1 MNILNIMPVEITEYE
16 NLILTLVQDYLN
28 QNKYFNMRKVI
39 SFINAKLR
47 TYSVDLNYRAIEE
60 ILRSLTKKKLIDEGT
75 RFTRL
80 DVLNNQKRKQIYNF
94 ILKNPGVYF
103 NTIVRSLKL
112 NKPVIVWHINM
123 LSRFDFIKREEFE
136 NHEIFF
142 DSRLSAMNRKFRYF
156 TSKDESKKILEYLRE
171 NDYGITKTHLSMNL
185 GMHHNTITKYLNK
198 FEDFNIIIKKKIA
211 KRTLYFLNEDLME
224 ALDLKT

>member
-1 MNILNIMPVEITEYE
+1 MNLLNIMPVETTEHE
-16 NLILTLVQDYLN
+16 NLILTIVQDYLN
-28 QNKYFNMRKVI
+28 QTKYLNMKKVI
-39 SFINAKLR
+39 PFINAKLK
-47 TYSVDLNYRAIEE
+47 TYLVDLNYRAIEE

-75 RFTRL
+75 KFTRL
-80 DVLNNQKRKQIYNF
+80 DVLNNKKRKQIYDF

-103 NTIVRSLKL
+103 NTIVRVLKI

-123 LSRFDFIKREEFE
+123 LARFDFIKREEFE

-156 TSKDESKKILEYLRE
+156 TSKEESKKILKYLKE

-198 FEDFNIIIKKKIA
+198 FEEFNIILKKKVD
-211 KRTLYFLNEDLME
+211 KRMLYFLNEDLAK
-224 ALDLKT
+224 ALNLNA

>member
-123 LSRFDFIKREEFE
+123 LARFDFIKREEFE

>member
-123 LSRFDFIKREEFE
+123 LARFDFIKREEFE

-156 TSKDESKKILEYLRE
+156 TSKEESKKNLEYLRE

-224 ALDLKT
+224 VLDPKT

>member
-1 MNILNIMPVEITEYE
+1 MNILEIMPVETTENE

-28 QNKYFNMRKVI
+28 QNKYFNMRKVV
-39 SFINAKLR
+39 SFISAKLR
-47 TYSVDLNYRAIEE
+47 SYSVDLNYRAIEE

-75 RFTRL
+75 KFTKL
-80 DVLNNQKRKQIYNF
+80 DVLNNKKRKQIYDF

-103 NTIVRSLKL
+103 NTIVRGLKI

-123 LSRFDFIKREEFE
+123 LARFDFIKREEFE

-156 TSKDESKKILEYLRE
+156 TSKEESKKIIEYLKE

-198 FEDFNIIIKKKIA
+198 FEEFNIILKKKVA
-211 KRTLYFLNEDLME
+211 KRTLYFLNEDLTE
-224 ALDLKT
+224 ALNLNI

>member
-75 RFTRL
+75 
-80 DVLNNQKRKQIYNF
+80 D
-94 ILKNPGVYF
+94 
-103 NTIVRSLKL
+103 
-112 NKPVIVWHINM
+112 
-123 LSRFDFIKREEFE
+123 
-136 NHEIFF
+136 
-142 DSRLSAMNRKFRYF
+142 
-156 TSKDESKKILEYLRE
+156 LR
-171 NDYGITKTHLSMNL
+171 DWM
-185 GMHHNTITKYLNK
+185 
-198 FEDFNIIIKKKIA
+198 F
-211 KRTLYFLNEDLME
+211 
-224 ALDLKT
+224 